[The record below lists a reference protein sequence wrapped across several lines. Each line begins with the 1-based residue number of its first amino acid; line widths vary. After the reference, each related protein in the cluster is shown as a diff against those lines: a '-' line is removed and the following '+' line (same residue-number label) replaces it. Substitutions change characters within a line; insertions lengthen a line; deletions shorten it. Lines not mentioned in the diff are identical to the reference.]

1 MTNDPVTQA
10 TANDSAET
18 PAPAAEPE
26 WLTVPDLVEILGQ
39 SVGRIHRLIEEHRLP
54 ATRRNGP
61 VQVPAAVLRD
71 GEPMSEV
78 RGTLLVLLDLGFTE
92 EEAIDWLISED
103 DALRT
108 TPLAAMRQ
116 GRKAE
121 VRRAAQLQG

>member
-1 MTNDPVTQA
+1 MKHE
-10 TANDSAET
+10 AES
-18 PAPAAEPE
+18 PAAQSPAAEPE
-26 WLTVPDLVEILGQ
+26 WLTVPDLVEILGE

-78 RGTLLVLLDLGFTE
+78 RGTLLVLLDLGCTQ